1 LRHRAPSW
9 PEKGSEGIG
18 RTTASR
24 AARGGNGRHLA
35 AIAGC
40 LLDPSPRLVWRG
52 CSHDQRGESGSKD
65 VVDIICTILKLI
77 ILPCRQRRRVAP
89 IDASHALANGCLD
102 PTPYSLRHEFVFPTS
117 STTACESPCSSLTHT
132 DTALQQYY
140 LVLTRIC
147 FCSKPSPSPSY
158 RYPERAKDALRRS
171 SVSSK

>member
-1 LRHRAPSW
+1 MRHRAPSW

-52 CSHDQRGESGSKD
+52 CSHDQRGESGSED

-77 ILPCRQRRRVAP
+77 ILPCRQRRRVALMEP
-89 IDASHALANGCLD
+89 MFRLTRATLWPTIAWIQPLIASGINSCSPRRQRRLANHLAHHSR
-102 PTPYSLRHEFVFPTS
+102 T
-117 STTACESPCSSLTHT
+117 
-132 DTALQQYY
+132 
-140 LVLTRIC
+140 LTR
-147 FCSKPSPSPSY
+147 
-158 RYPERAKDALRRS
+158 RS
-171 SVSSK
+171 NSITSC